1 MNTPLT
7 AWGVVLLLLFAGA
20 HYLAAGGYNV
30 SWLWIGIAVVINILN
45 MWVGKQMK
53 GSPKGM
59 MAVWMSAGL
68 FGFLATLAI
77 AFEVIPLSAAVLM
90 SLWLLLLGA
99 AMFAGGH
106 AAHNPLSDYAGLVLV
121 VSSLFVPAFG
131 SQWQF
136 MAGALLLGVFGIV
149 NGYLAK

>member
-7 AWGVVLLLLFAGA
+7 VWGVVLLLVFAGA
-20 HYLAAGGYNV
+20 HYLALAGYNV
-30 SWLWIGIAVVINILN
+30 AWLWVGLAVVINLAN
-45 MWVGKQMK
+45 MWTGKQMK

-59 MAVWMSAGL
+59 KEVWMAAGL
-68 FGFLATLAI
+68 FGFLATLAV
-77 AFEVIPLSAAVLM
+77 AFEVVPVSTAWLM

-106 AAHNPLSDYAGLVLV
+106 ASHNPLSDYAGLVLV

-136 MAGALLLGVFGIV
+136 MAGALFLGVFGIV
-149 NGYLAK
+149 NGYFAK